1 MSSLEGIAE
10 ELAAFADDDQDL
22 AIEHSGE
29 FLLVR
34 GGRDIAGRLVDD
46 GSGAIRVEIDGT
58 SMGYRRFLT
67 HRIGRLDVLAERIL
81 AKRSAP
87 SVFID
92 GTAML
97 STASGDPKT
106 MPATAALATVC
117 AEGSPFSTRV
127 AFVTADA
134 GHGKTLLL
142 REVQHR
148 TAERFLAGDS
158 SYLFWHVDL
167 QGRQLVRLSEAL
179 MGDLGELRFSGLW
192 MPAILRLMRMRA
204 LVLAVDGFDELAAE
218 QGSTDALGALATLV
232 RQLDGK
238 GVVVAASRRTFFDTE
253 DYLARAG
260 LIRRSMASACQFD
273 QIALSPWGMDE
284 AIGLLGKLNQVHG
297 RFADVDDLYV
307 AAVRELGGDAKHP
320 MLSRPFLLSQLG
332 RAIVEFGIEPATF
345 IRGMDDPHKG
355 VAALVQAFI
364 EREVR
369 DKWIHRETGEPYLTA
384 EQHMELLG
392 RVAEEMYEAQKD
404 RLRLDVIETIASIL
418 LEQWGVDVARRVQ
431 AVSMVRMHVL
441 LTVPPDGETNV
452 RSFDHAEFRDYFIAY
467 ALRRHLEAAID
478 SGTLGQLA
486 TILRIAQ
493 LTDSTA
499 KYVCAMIDL
508 RGDRSQILAERLA
521 ELCRREKRMTFVP
534 LNVGTLLPF
543 VLDGRPVGSGNVVI
557 DAPAVFSSLVFEGST
572 LSDVRF
578 EGCTFLNASL
588 SGIRWSKVQLV
599 RCLLGELTVD
609 QESEVS
615 EVVLDDCEISG
626 LRVLHESE
634 EITREYAPT
643 RISARLAQA
652 GFTLQEKLQPQFD
665 IDDQPDSRHTKLV
678 RRVLR
683 MFQRTTVVND
693 HSIQQRF
700 PQDFNAVIDDVMPQ
714 LEQHGIVE
722 TRKWHGGGSSSVWAL
737 VVPLDE
743 VLKGEEPG
751 LGINRGAFWVDV
763 KQFGPQAASGQG

>member
-1 MSSLEGIAE
+1 MMSSLTGIAE
-10 ELAAFADDDQDL
+10 ELSAFADDDQDL
-22 AIEHSGE
+22 AIEQSGE
-29 FLLVR
+29 FILVR
-34 GGRDIAGRLVDD
+34 GGQDVSGRLIDD
-46 GSGAIRVEIDGT
+46 GSGDIRVEVDGT
-58 SMGYRRFLT
+58 SMTYRRFLT
-67 HRIGRLDVLAERIL
+67 HRLGRLDVLAERIL

-92 GTAML
+92 GSALL
-97 STASGDPKT
+97 STASGEPRA
-106 MPATAALATVC
+106 MPATEALATVC

-142 REVQHR
+142 RQLQHQ
-148 TAERFLAGDS
+148 TAEEFAAGRAS
-158 SYLFWHVDL
+158 HLFWHVDL

-192 MPAILRLMRMRA
+192 MPAVLRLMRMRA

-218 QGSTDALGALATLV
+218 QGSTDALGALANLV

-260 LIRRSMASACQFD
+260 LIRRSMAAACQFD
-273 QIALSPWGMDE
+273 QIALSPWGRDE
-284 AIGLLGKLNQVHG
+284 GMRLLGEMNRLHG
-297 RFADVDDLYV
+297 GFADVDGLY
-307 AAVRELGGDAKHP
+307 ATTLRELGGDTHHP

-332 RAIVEFGIEPATF
+332 RAIIEFGIEPATF

-404 RLRLDVIETIASIL
+404 RLKLDVIETIASIL
-418 LEQWGVDVARRVQ
+418 LEQWGVDVERRVQ

-441 LTVPPDGETNV
+441 LTVPPDGEANV
-452 RSFDHAEFRDYFIAY
+452 RSFDHTEFRDYFIAY

-478 SGTLGQLA
+478 SGALGQLA

-508 RGDRSQILAERLA
+508 RGDRSRILAERLA
-521 ELCRREKRMTFVP
+521 ELCRREKRMSFVP

-543 VLDGRPVGSGNVVI
+543 VLDGRVPGSEGVVI
-557 DAPAVFSSLVFEGST
+557 EAPAVFSSLVFEGTT
-572 LSDVRF
+572 LEDVRL
-578 EGCTFLNASL
+578 ESCTFLNASL
-588 SGIRWSKVQLV
+588 SGIRWSGVQLV
-599 RCLLGELTVD
+599 RCILGELTID
-609 QESEVS
+609 QESQVS
-615 EVVLDDCEISG
+615 GVLLDDCEISG
-626 LRVLHESE
+626 LRVVNGDE
-634 EITREYAPT
+634 EISREYAPT
-643 RISARLAQA
+643 RIASRLTDA
-652 GFTLQEKLQPQFD
+652 GFTLQERLPQQVE
-665 IDDQPDSRHTKLV
+665 IEEQPDSRNTKLV

-700 PQDFNAVIDDVMPQ
+700 PQDFNAVINDVMPQ
-714 LEQHGIVE
+714 LEQHRIVE
-722 TRKWHGGGSSSVWAL
+722 TRTWHGGGSSAVWAL

-743 VLKGEEPG
+743 VLKSEEPG
-751 LGINRGAFWVDV
+751 TGSTLGDFWDDV
-763 KQFGPQAASGQG
+763 KKTG